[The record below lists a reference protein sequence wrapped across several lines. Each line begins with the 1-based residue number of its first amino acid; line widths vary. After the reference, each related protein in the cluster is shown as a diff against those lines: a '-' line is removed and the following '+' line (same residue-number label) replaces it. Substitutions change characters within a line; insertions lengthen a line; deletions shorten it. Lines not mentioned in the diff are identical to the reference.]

1 MPTRP
6 NTPPAADMATE
17 MAGWMAG
24 GGIVTMMLFPLSLPL
39 ILLLVI
45 SALPLVILP
54 LAVGLAAALVAVP
67 FLLVRR
73 VIRALRSLSISASP
87 ACR

>member
-1 MPTRP
+1 MHTGPA
-6 NTPPAADMATE
+6 TPPASEIAGE
-17 MAGWMAG
+17 LAGWMAG
-24 GGIVTMMLFPLSLPL
+24 GGILTMMLFPLALPL
-39 ILLLVI
+39 IALLAI
-45 SALPLVILP
+45 TALPLVL
-54 LAVGLAAALVAVP
+54 LALVGGLAAALVTVP